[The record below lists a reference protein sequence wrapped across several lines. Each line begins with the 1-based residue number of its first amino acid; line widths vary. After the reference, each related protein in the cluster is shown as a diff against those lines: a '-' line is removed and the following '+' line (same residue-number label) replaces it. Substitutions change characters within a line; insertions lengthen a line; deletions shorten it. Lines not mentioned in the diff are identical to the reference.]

1 VINWERRQGD
11 MQFKSI
17 HTKMMMD
24 QFYHSSRLVSNVEA
38 NISSAKMQGNP
49 ERTNVFWGK
58 S

>member
-1 VINWERRQGD
+1 VINWERQQGD

-17 HTKMMMD
+17 HNKMMMD

>member
-1 VINWERRQGD
+1 